1 MEELVRELAC
11 EREARQALEVRVTRQ
26 QAQIVDLARGLRS
39 ILSSRIWRT
48 LSSVGGRAL
57 SVQFTMARWFSRRT
71 APPPLP
77 IPDLGGPLLSVLL
90 PVYNTPKSL
99 LCKSID
105 SVLRQTYSH
114 WELCIADDGSTESH
128 VRNVLSEFSDLDPR
142 IRLVW
147 RPARGGIAAASNSCL
162 EIARGEFCALLD
174 HDDELAPEAL
184 SEIAQVLRRYPETDM
199 IYSDEDKIDGEG
211 SHFDQFFK
219 PDWSPEYLL
228 GCMYTGHLGAYRTRL
243 LREVGGFRS
252 EVDGAQ
258 DYDLA
263 LRVTAHTPRVHHI
276 PKVLYH
282 WRVLEDSMSSGIGA
296 KDYAYAAAES
306 SLQHYLEINQ
316 SPGCVLQGAGY
327 GAYRVQFEIRGEP
340 SVRVLVPNTGAAPS
354 EEAVRQCILGRTSWK
369 RVVIELIDLDR
380 LVAHSGVQEE
390 YVVILDERVRVISP
404 DWIERLLEYCQLSGV
419 GAVGPR
425 LVDGS
430 GRIQSVGVVFVG
442 GRLCHPYRGAPK
454 DHPGHFLSAQLARNY
469 LAVYGA
475 CLMTPTPVW
484 VSAGGFQP
492 NLPSHLMAIDY
503 CLRLREQQGLRTVFT
518 PYADMQYDTPD
529 LNAVPADA
537 GFEARWTKYR
547 EHDPY
552 YNANLPRQYPYYPP
566 SQI

>member
-1 MEELVRELAC
+1 
-11 EREARQALEVRVTRQ
+11 
-26 QAQIVDLARGLRS
+26 
-39 ILSSRIWRT
+39 
-48 LSSVGGRAL
+48 
-57 SVQFTMARWFSRRT
+57 
-71 APPPLP
+71 
-77 IPDLGGPLLSVLL
+77 
-90 PVYNTPKSL
+90 
-99 LCKSID
+99 
-105 SVLRQTYSH
+105 
-114 WELCIADDGSTESH
+114 
-128 VRNVLSEFSDLDPR
+128 
-142 IRLVW
+142 
-147 RPARGGIAAASNSCL
+147 
-162 EIARGEFCALLD
+162 
-174 HDDELAPEAL
+174 
-184 SEIAQVLRRYPETDM
+184 M